1 MTGKAP
7 VTGKVPVT
15 GKTSAPVTG
24 KVPVS
29 GRGYRQGLA
38 VTARHALKML
48 TIKIWP
54 NYNEVR
60 EVR

>member
-48 TIKIWP
+48 TIKMSELW
-54 NYNEVR
+54 
-60 EVR
+60 